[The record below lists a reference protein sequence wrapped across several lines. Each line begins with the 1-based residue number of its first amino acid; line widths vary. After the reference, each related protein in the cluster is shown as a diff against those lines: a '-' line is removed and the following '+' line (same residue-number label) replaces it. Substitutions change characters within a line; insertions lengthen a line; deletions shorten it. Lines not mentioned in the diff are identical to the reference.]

1 MNRSIALCCLLVFAA
16 GISAANTACSDSQSS
31 AAASV
36 PSPTAVSNALAATRV
51 PPGTPVP
58 LDPSILIPLDDPAS
72 RDPSHLVPP
81 DESVQFVRGTLKT
94 GDLALKDPTS
104 LALGPDGRLYV
115 GQLDGRIVALTLEG
129 ETVTDIELI
138 ADADVL
144 GDILGLAF
152 NPADPPEPV
161 VLYVSHTQLYRKE
174 NGPPYAGKIS
184 MLRGPDFEPTDII
197 TGLPV
202 STAEHGTNNIVF
214 DSDGTLYIAQG
225 GTTNAGVPSPRFPRP
240 ETPLSGAIL
249 VADLPDPTFDGDIRY
264 EPAAEAS
271 HTVDQV
277 AGDVRVYATGFRNV
291 FDLVIHSNGRI
302 YATDNGPNPGD
313 GAQSFGCGLEGPGPV
328 AADELNLIV
337 EGAYYGHPNRNRGR
351 YDERQ
356 CTYHAAT
363 DNLGGTMPPLA
374 TLGIFTSAD
383 GVVEYTSD
391 AFGGRLRGDL
401 IYVEWAKGRVWRVT
415 LAGDG
420 ASVVSISRL
429 VPDTLNLPLD
439 VVVAPDGT
447 VYIAEMGANQV
458 TYYAPAG

>member
-1 MNRSIALCCLLVFAA
+1 M
-16 GISAANTACSDSQSS
+16 
-31 AAASV
+31 
-36 PSPTAVSNALAATRV
+36 SNALAATRL
-51 PPGTPVP
+51 PLSTGTPVP

-72 RDPSHLVPP
+72 RDPSHLVSA
-81 DESVQFVRGTLKT
+81 DENIKFVRGTLET
-94 GDLALKDPTS
+94 GNLALKDPTS

-115 GQLDGRIVALTLEG
+115 GQLNGRIVALTLEG
-129 ETVTDIELI
+129 ETVTDVELI
-138 ADADVL
+138 APADVL

-161 VLYVSHTQLYRKE
+161 VLYVSHTQLYGKE
-174 NGPPYAGKIS
+174 DGPPYAGRIS

-202 STAEHGTNNIVF
+202 STEEHGTNNIVF

-225 GTTNAGVPSPRFPRP
+225 GTTNAGVPSDRFPRP

-249 VADLPDPTFDGDIRY
+249 VADPSDPAFDGEILY
-264 EPAAEAS
+264 EPAEEAS
-271 HTVDQV
+271 DAVDQV
-277 AGDVRVYATGFRNV
+277 AGDVRVYASGFRNV

-313 GAQSFGCGLEGPGPV
+313 GAQSVGCAVDGLDPV
-328 AADELNLIV
+328 APDELNLIV
-337 EGAYYGHPNRNRGR
+337 EGGYYGHPNRNRGR

-356 CTYHAAT
+356 CTYRAAA

-383 GVVEYTSD
+383 GVVEYSSD

-401 IYVEWAKGRVWRVT
+401 IYVEWAKGRVWRVR
-415 LAGDG
+415 LARDET
-420 ASVVSISRL
+420 SVESISHL

-439 VVVAPDGT
+439 VVVGPNGA
-447 VYIAEMGANQV
+447 VYVAEMGADRV
-458 TYYAPAG
+458 TYFTPVR